1 MVVIIR
7 KARIV
12 LIQLGMFPSALPCG
26 GGNAVTPIPADFSRS
41 PSEKTQTLRAWAWR
55 RTQINVPRRTE
66 CPVVNSYLWL

>member
-41 PSEKTQTLRAWAWR
+41 PSEKTRTLRAWA
-55 RTQINVPRRTE
+55 
-66 CPVVNSYLWL
+66 